1 MCEDSHPSGSKPIE
15 LGNDSSLRKE
25 HFGAALLAMSQQMAS
40 VEADT
45 LTRLIFGDN
54 IVLQRFPSL
63 QANNKRNSK
72 KRRKRDKSI
81 PMHKMTTSV
90 VLKFKSL
97 HFSPAHDATQIQT
110 PHNSVRID
118 TSAATQQVDLSS
130 SIILVKPKEKR
141 GGSVLRIARSS
152 LPTLLT
158 VNSVISD
165 SCLE

>member
-1 MCEDSHPSGSKPIE
+1 MSEDSHPSESKPIE

-25 HFGAALLAMSQQMAS
+25 HCGAALLAMSQQMAS
-40 VEADT
+40 AEADS

-72 KRRKRDKSI
+72 KRRKRDKTT
-81 PMHKMTTSV
+81 PMHKMTISV

-110 PHNSVRID
+110 PQNFVQID

-130 SIILVKPKEKR
+130 SIILMKPKEKR
-141 GGSVLRIARSS
+141 GCSVLKIARSS
-152 LPTLLT
+152 LPALLT
-158 VNSVISD
+158 VNSVINNN
-165 SCLE
+165 CLE